1 MRLPL
6 VLALL
11 AAAMPVAA
19 AVAQDAPDV
28 RIVEY
33 GEFTAQRDLTPS
45 TKPDGTTGVS
55 GFGYAEGIRFVRHAN
70 RIEAML
76 CRRFGIYF
84 MAAPPARGAPIIV
97 TVRLTH
103 PRLTRPD
110 GVSGTVETWPGL
122 AALWPSP
129 TMFGF
134 TEPWEV
140 APGTWTFALLK
151 DGKVLAEQAFEVVPP
166 TGSAAAPVEGC
177 EAPTS

>member
-1 MRLPL
+1 MRPLPL
-6 VLALL
+6 LALL
-11 AAAMPVAA
+11 AAALPAGPAM
-19 AVAQDAPDV
+19 AQDTPGV

-33 GEFTAQRDLTPS
+33 GEFTALRDLTPLA
-45 TKPDGTTGVS
+45 KPEGATGVS
-55 GFGYAEGIRFVRHAN
+55 SFGYAEGIRFVRHTA
-70 RIEAML
+70 RIEAAL

-84 MAAPPARGAPIIV
+84 MAAPPGQDAPLNI

-110 GVSGTVETWPGL
+110 GVTGTVETWPGV

-140 APGTWTFALLK
+140 APGTWTFALL
-151 DGKVLAEQAFEVVPP
+151 DHGKVVAEQAFEVVSP
-166 TGSAAAPVEGC
+166 TGSTADPVAGC

>member
-1 MRLPL
+1 MRPSL

-11 AAAMPVAA
+11 AAIPAAPAM
-19 AVAQDAPDV
+19 AQDAPDV

-45 TKPDGTTGVS
+45 TKPEGATGVS
-55 GFGYAEGIRFVRHAN
+55 GFGYAEGIRFVRHAT
-70 RIEAML
+70 RIEAAL

-84 MAAPPARGAPIIV
+84 MAVPPARGTPINV

-110 GVSGTVETWPGL
+110 GVTGTVETWPG
-122 AALWPSP
+122 AAGLWPTP

-140 APGTWTFALLK
+140 ALGTWTFALLE
-151 DGKVLAEQAFEVVPP
+151 DGRVVAEQAFEVVPP
-166 TGSAAAPVEGC
+166 TGSGAPPVEGC